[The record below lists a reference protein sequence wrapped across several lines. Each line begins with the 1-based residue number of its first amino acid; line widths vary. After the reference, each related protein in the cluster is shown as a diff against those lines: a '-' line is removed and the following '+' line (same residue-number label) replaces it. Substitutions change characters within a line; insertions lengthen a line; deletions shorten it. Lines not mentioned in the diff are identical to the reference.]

1 MANIKVTELT
11 ELTALTANDVFYVVD
26 SETGASRKVK
36 ASVFRRPYKVY
47 SASVTTDLETLGT
60 VTELENTL
68 GTVTPSYVGK
78 GNIRFSTSE
87 LFTNNKTAVLITP
100 GTRSEHDNDVT
111 VRYVISSTSAIDVY
125 TAVDGTDTDDLL
137 VKSTIEIRV
146 YD

>member
-47 SASVTTDLETLGT
+47 TASVTTDLETLGT

-68 GTVTPSYVGK
+68 GTVTPSYVSK
-78 GNIRFSTSE
+78 GNIRFSTSA

-100 GTRSEHDNDVT
+100 GIRSKSDNDVT

-125 TAVDGTDTDDLL
+125 TAVGGTDTDDLL
-137 VKSTIEIRV
+137 VKGTIEIRV

>member
-47 SASVTTDLETLGT
+47 TASVTTGFGTLGT
-60 VTELENTL
+60 VTELENTI
-68 GTVTPSYVGK
+68 GTVTPSYVST
-78 GNIRFSTSE
+78 GNIRFSSSA
-87 LFTNNKTAVLITP
+87 LFTNNKTAVFITP
-100 GTRSEHDNDVT
+100 GTSPQTNYEVT
-111 VRYVISSTSAIDVY
+111 VRYTIASTSAIDVY

>member
-36 ASVFRRPYKVY
+36 ASVFRRPYKAY
-47 SASVTTDLETLGT
+47 TASVTTGFGTLGT
-60 VTELENTL
+60 VTELENTI
-68 GTVTPSYVGK
+68 GTVTLSYVLT
-78 GNIRFSTSE
+78 GNIRFSSSA
-87 LFTNNKTAVLITP
+87 LFTNNKTAVFITP
-100 GTRSEHDNDVT
+100 GTSPQTNYELT
-111 VRYVISSTSAIDVY
+111 VRYTIASTSAIDVY

-137 VKSTIEIRV
+137 VKGTIEIRV